1 MGIDIKD
8 KIRKDR
14 MPTHLAIITDG
25 NGRWAKK
32 KKMKRVEGHREG
44 IRTVRKIVEAS
55 VEIGLQYLT
64 VYSFSTENWRRS
76 KTEVNA
82 IFRLIMD
89 ALIRE
94 VNDLNENNVV
104 IKFIGS
110 PEKIPSD
117 YYQRLHDHSRIT
129 WNNSGLKLNVAI
141 NYGGRK
147 EIVDAVNKIVQ
158 DNNLERLRQ
167 GISEEMISKALYT
180 AGMPDPDMI
189 IRTGGENRL
198 SNFLVW
204 QSIYSELWF
213 TQTLWPDFSR
223 EEYFQAIIDYQNR
236 ERRFGAR

>member
-1 MGIDIKD
+1 MEIDIKD
-8 KIRKDR
+8 RISKER
-14 MPTHLAIITDG
+14 MPTHLAVITDG

-32 KKMKRVEGHREG
+32 RKLKRVEGHREG

-55 VEIGLQYLT
+55 VEIGLEYLT
-64 VYSFSTENWRRS
+64 IYAFSTENWRRS
-76 KTEVNA
+76 KAEVNA

-110 PEKIPSD
+110 PEKIPSN
-117 YYQRLHDHSRIT
+117 YSQRLHKHSQIT
-129 WNNSGLKLNVAI
+129 WDNTGLKLNVAI

-147 EIVDAVNKIVQ
+147 EIVDAVNKIIQ
-158 DNNLERLRQ
+158 NNDAERLGQ
-167 GISEEMISKALYT
+167 GVSEEMISNALYT

-204 QSIYSELWF
+204 QSIYAELWF

-223 EEYFQAIIDYQNR
+223 EEYFEAILDYQNR